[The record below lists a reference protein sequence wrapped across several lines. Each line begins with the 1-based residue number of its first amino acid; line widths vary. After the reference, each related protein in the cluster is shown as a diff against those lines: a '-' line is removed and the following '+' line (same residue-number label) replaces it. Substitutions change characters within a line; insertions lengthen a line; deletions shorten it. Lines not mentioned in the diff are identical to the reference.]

1 MNNEQREK
9 KLSSNISFL
18 SNCLLKLKTFLYTFI
33 LFWTDAQH
41 LPSCCRAISA
51 STAWIYFYLNIYSFN
66 QRPSLFSSYNQYRKC
81 WDTPAREKNQPFLLQ
96 IAASHTSVGYNTHL
110 PHPLLSKFSTQFWG
124 WSCIARNVGEGKIDR
139 KHKITGTQFKSKKVQ
154 WLKYFCNWL

>member
-33 LFWTDAQH
+33 YFFWTDAQH

-81 WDTPAREKNQPFLLQ
+81 WDTPPLSYFKSLLVTRLWDTIPTFPILYFQ
-96 IAASHTSVGYNTHL
+96 SSPLSFEDGLVLLGTSDRVRLIA
-110 PHPLLSKFSTQFWG
+110 STR
-124 WSCIARNVGEGKIDR
+124 SRARNLSQKRYSGSSIFA
-139 KHKITGTQFKSKKVQ
+139 TGCS
-154 WLKYFCNWL
+154 Y